1 MTVASLSDNK
11 GVMSKLF
18 FRYGAMNS
26 GKSTALLQVAHNY
39 EERDQSVILVKPAID
54 TKGKTH
60 VVSRLGVSRQVDILL
75 GPSENLKEAVATS
88 QALHPKEAKPI
99 ACVLIDEAQFL
110 TPAQVDQALE
120 VAIYLHLPVIAY
132 GLRTDFRTQSFPGSQ
147 RLLEVAH
154 RLEEMKTICRCG
166 RKAIFN
172 ARLINTGKTKEGSQV
187 MIDEGNVRYE
197 AQCAECYLA

>member
-1 MTVASLSDNK
+1 
-11 GVMSKLF
+11 MSKLF

-39 EERDQSVILVKPAID
+39 EERDQSVILVKPAVD
-54 TKGKTH
+54 TKGKTN

-75 GPSENLKEAVATS
+75 GPSENLREAVAIKQTR
-88 QALHPKEAKPI
+88 HTDTGKPI

-110 TPAQVDQALE
+110 TPAQVDQALK
-120 VAIYLHLPVIAY
+120 VAIYLNLPVIAY
-132 GLRTDFRTQSFPGSQ
+132 GLRTDFRTQSVPGSQ

-154 RLEEMKTICRCG
+154 TLEEMKTICRCG

-172 ARLINTGKTKEGSQV
+172 ARLTDSGKTKEGSQV
-187 MIDEGNVRYE
+187 MIDEGSVRYE
-197 AQCAECYLA
+197 AQCAECYLS